1 VLRVLLV
8 ALAWLWRRADT
19 RLRWQLMLSQTVAT
33 VLTLMT
39 LALIGSIA
47 AVGVLLVSG
56 QPGSDR
62 LAPSLATQVAG
73 LALVTGPAPHLDPQR
88 GHLVLQGIEN
98 GRISTEEK
106 GPLAALLPRYFAP
119 TRVVLIDTKGRVVAQ
134 TAALRL
140 SRPRPLLSDLTPA
153 DRSHLIDV
161 ALAGRPLMLREG
173 EGAQLRIVAAA
184 PIRTPQ
190 GVIAGAIVVEANRI
204 DVSLALVIRA
214 VAALFTFS
222 TVVLVLIA
230 ALPVLGLSAL
240 GSYLPARRMTR
251 NLEALSAVATSI
263 AAGDLSRRAPIRSHD
278 EVGRLAEDVNSMAE
292 HLQQAM
298 GEMAAAREQAE
309 RALRTRQELVANVSH
324 ELRTPLAVLRAHLES
339 IEAHA
344 PAHTVRTGEDTEV
357 LVPPE
362 TLHALRAESERL
374 ERLVDDLFALSR
386 AQEGRLE
393 VQIAPV
399 DVGSIVDEAVELF
412 RPLARREGMIALS
425 ATVEPGLPP
434 ALADGARLEQILGN
448 LLRNAVRHTPD
459 GGIIAITAAREGD
472 TIAIQVADTGEGM
485 APEHLERIFE
495 RFYRV
500 DDARSRSSGGA
511 GLGLALVREMVE
523 LMGGTVKVE
532 SAPGE
537 GTVFTVRLR
546 VSLPS

>member
-1 VLRVLLV
+1 
-8 ALAWLWRRADT
+8 
-19 RLRWQLMLSQTVAT
+19 
-33 VLTLMT
+33 
-39 LALIGSIA
+39 
-47 AVGVLLVSG
+47 
-56 QPGSDR
+56 
-62 LAPSLATQVAG
+62 
-73 LALVTGPAPHLDPQR
+73 
-88 GHLVLQGIEN
+88 
-98 GRISTEEK
+98 
-106 GPLAALLPRYFAP
+106 
-119 TRVVLIDTKGRVVAQ
+119 
-134 TAALRL
+134 
-140 SRPRPLLSDLTPA
+140 
-153 DRSHLIDV
+153 
-161 ALAGRPLMLREG
+161 
-173 EGAQLRIVAAA
+173 
-184 PIRTPQ
+184 
-190 GVIAGAIVVEANRI
+190 
-204 DVSLALVIRA
+204 
-214 VAALFTFS
+214 
-222 TVVLVLIA
+222 
-230 ALPVLGLSAL
+230 
-240 GSYLPARRMTR
+240 
-251 NLEALSAVATSI
+251 
-263 AAGDLSRRAPIRSHD
+263 
-278 EVGRLAEDVNSMAE
+278 MAE
-292 HLQQAM
+292 HLQHAM